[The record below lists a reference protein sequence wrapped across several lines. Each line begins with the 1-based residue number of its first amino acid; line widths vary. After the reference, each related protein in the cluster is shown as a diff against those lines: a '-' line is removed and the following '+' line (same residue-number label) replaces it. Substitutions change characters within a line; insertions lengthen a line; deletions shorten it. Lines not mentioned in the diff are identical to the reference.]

1 MKRLNSSKKVTVEVK
16 NVKRLIKLKNS
27 FIQSLGIR
35 ECIYDKVEIIKK
47 GIVTGLT
54 LALFFQY
61 TPLMYMP
68 KVTLK
73 LNEMKIR

>member
-35 ECIYDKVEIIKK
+35 EVFMIKSKLLKK

-61 TPLMYMP
+61 TPLNICP
-68 KVTLK
+68 K
-73 LNEMKIR
+73 